1 MDFKRIE
8 AIFLVAFLCLDI
20 FLFSIYRQS
29 QNEQTPINNSSTIKI
44 TQRLKE
50 DKIKYE
56 GKISSEHT
64 DGYYLSAT
72 QTNLNTELQNMKKT
86 KKLENADVL
95 RSSVK
100 DNLLSLTPEKDLSVN
115 KKGQIPTLVRETL
128 TNQKEIILGK
138 DYRYQDEIHQQSDG
152 YLDAYACQKYEGI
165 PINDITA
172 QIKFT
177 LKKNDENYRLEKIQQ
192 MHLSN
197 LTALRE
203 KMPLVSEEDAL
214 TTLYINNKL
223 SKNDEILWSK
233 LAYTLV
239 LQVRGKNVYVPAW
252 FVSIRHE
259 DKKEQ
264 VEIVNAFRNR
274 IITNAAVVSVKF
286 FPKTENEN

>member
-86 KKLENADVL
+86 KKLENIDVL

-138 DYRYQDEIHQQSDG
+138 DYHYQDEIHQQSDG
-152 YLDAYACQKYEGI
+152 YLDVYACQKYEGI

-274 IITNAAVVSVKF
+274 IITNAAVRKV
-286 FPKTENEN
+286 ENK

>member
-86 KKLENADVL
+86 KKLENIDVL

-115 KKGQIPTLVRETL
+115 KKGQIPTMVRETL
-128 TNQKEIILGK
+128 SNQKEIILGK

-152 YLDAYACQKYEGI
+152 YLDVYACQKYEGI

-274 IITNAAVVSVKF
+274 IITNAAVRKV
-286 FPKTENEN
+286 ENK

>member
-8 AIFLVAFLCLDI
+8 AIFLIAFLCLDI

-72 QTNLNTELQNMKKT
+72 QTNLNTKLQNMKKA
-86 KKLENADVL
+86 KKLENVDVL

-152 YLDAYACQKYEGI
+152 YLDVYACQKYEGI

-274 IITNAAVVSVKF
+274 IITNAAVRKV
-286 FPKTENEN
+286 ENK

>member
-86 KKLENADVL
+86 KKLENVDVL

-152 YLDAYACQKYEGI
+152 YLDVYACQKYEGI

-203 KMPLVSEEDAL
+203 KMLLVSEEDAL

-274 IITNAAVVSVKF
+274 IITNAAVRKV
-286 FPKTENEN
+286 ENK

>member
-86 KKLENADVL
+86 KKLENVDVL

-115 KKGQIPTLVRETL
+115 KKGQIPTLIRETL

-152 YLDAYACQKYEGI
+152 YLNVYACQKYEGI

-177 LKKNDENYRLEKIQQ
+177 LKKNDENYRIEKIQQ

-274 IITNAAVVSVKF
+274 IITNAAVRKV
-286 FPKTENEN
+286 ENK

>member
-29 QNEQTPINNSSTIKI
+29 QNEQTPINNSSTVKI

-152 YLDAYACQKYEGI
+152 YLDVYACQKYEGI

-239 LQVRGKNVYVPAW
+239 LQVKGKNVYVPAW

-274 IITNAAVVSVKF
+274 IITNAAVRKV
-286 FPKTENEN
+286 ENK

>member
-29 QNEQTPINNSSTIKI
+29 QNEQAPINNSSTIKI

-86 KKLENADVL
+86 KKLENIDVL

-152 YLDAYACQKYEGI
+152 YLDVYACQKYEGI

-203 KMPLVSEEDAL
+203 KMPLVSEEDVL

-274 IITNAAVVSVKF
+274 IITNAAVRKV
-286 FPKTENEN
+286 ENK

>member
-72 QTNLNTELQNMKKT
+72 QTNLNTELQNIKKT
-86 KKLENADVL
+86 KKLENVDVL

-152 YLDAYACQKYEGI
+152 YLDVYACQKYEGI

-252 FVSIRHE
+252 VVSIRHE

-274 IITNAAVVSVKF
+274 IITNAAVRKV
-286 FPKTENEN
+286 ENK

>member
-20 FLFSIYRQS
+20 FLFSIYQQS

-86 KKLENADVL
+86 KKLENVDVL

-115 KKGQIPTLVRETL
+115 KKGQIPTLIRETL

-152 YLDAYACQKYEGI
+152 YLDVYACQKYEGI

-177 LKKNDENYRLEKIQQ
+177 LKKNDENYRIEKIQQ

-274 IITNAAVVSVKF
+274 IITNAAVRKV
-286 FPKTENEN
+286 ENK

>member
-86 KKLENADVL
+86 KKLENIDVL

-152 YLDAYACQKYEGI
+152 YLDVYACQKYEGI

-177 LKKNDENYRLEKIQQ
+177 LKKNDENYRLKKIQQ

-274 IITNAAVVSVKF
+274 IITNAAVRKV
-286 FPKTENEN
+286 ENK

>member
-72 QTNLNTELQNMKKT
+72 QTNLNTELQNMKKA
-86 KKLENADVL
+86 KKLENVDVL

-100 DNLLSLTPEKDLSVN
+100 DNLLSLTPEKDLFVN

-152 YLDAYACQKYEGI
+152 YLDVYACQKYEGI

-203 KMPLVSEEDAL
+203 KMPLVSEEDVL

-274 IITNAAVVSVKF
+274 IITNAAVRKV
-286 FPKTENEN
+286 ENK

>member
-72 QTNLNTELQNMKKT
+72 QTYLNTELQNMKKT

-152 YLDAYACQKYEGI
+152 YLDVYACQKYEGI

-274 IITNAAVVSVKF
+274 IITNAAVRKV
-286 FPKTENEN
+286 ENK

>member
-72 QTNLNTELQNMKKT
+72 QTNLNTELQNMKKP
-86 KKLENADVL
+86 KKLENVDVL

-100 DNLLSLTPEKDLSVN
+100 DNLLSLTPEKDLFVN

-152 YLDAYACQKYEGI
+152 YLDVYACQKYEGI

-274 IITNAAVVSVKF
+274 IITNAAVRKV
-286 FPKTENEN
+286 ENK

>member
-86 KKLENADVL
+86 KKLENVDVL

-100 DNLLSLTPEKDLSVN
+100 DNLLSLTPEKDLFVN

-152 YLDAYACQKYEGI
+152 YLDVYACQKYEGI

-177 LKKNDENYRLEKIQQ
+177 LKKNDENYRIEKIQQ

-274 IITNAAVVSVKF
+274 IITNAAVRKV
-286 FPKTENEN
+286 ENK